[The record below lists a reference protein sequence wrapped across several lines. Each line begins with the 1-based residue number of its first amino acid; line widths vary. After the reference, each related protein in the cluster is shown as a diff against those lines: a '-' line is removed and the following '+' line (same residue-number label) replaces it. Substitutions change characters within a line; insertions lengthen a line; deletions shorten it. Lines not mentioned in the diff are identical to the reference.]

1 MPNKPDDRRPPTAPP
16 KDPTRRVPLTRA
28 AGEVAPEQVAS
39 VPRSTEPGVA
49 ADPQEVF
56 DRSVSEYESDSRRET
71 GSPRPTLPSHED
83 ERDERG
89 AKRR

>member
-1 MPNKPDDRRPPTAPP
+1 MPKKPDQQRTPDARTQEPA
-16 KDPTRRVPLTRA
+16 RRVPRTRA

-71 GSPRPTLPSHED
+71 GSPRPTLPSHDD

-89 AKRR
+89 ARRR